1 MSYVRQG
8 QLLTFEDFFAEYDDN
23 YRLLLV
29 LDALDDDELIGGL
42 VSKRKGR
49 RNRYVVSKREF
60 AQGCRDK
67 AS

>member
-1 MSYVRQG
+1 MSYCAQG
-8 QLLTFEDFFAEYDDN
+8 RLFTFEDIFNEN
-23 YRLLLV
+23 
-29 LDALDDDELIGGL
+29 DDELIGGL

>member
-1 MSYVRQG
+1 MVVRAIIDPGEEFMSYCAQG
-8 QLLTFEDFFAEYDDN
+8 QLLTFEDFFNEN
-23 YRLLLV
+23 
-29 LDALDDDELIGGL
+29 DDELIGGL